1 MAIAGSTRMQ
11 ATTIELLIV
20 GAALEAA
27 LMDYL
32 GEVDE
37 DSMFRDGLQ
46 CRDPLDY
53 ARRFEDLLGQIDS
66 EAMASRLAAWIEVE
80 RDLYRAQG
88 LVTYLADEYL
98 LDVLTDTTER
108 SPTFMIPPFRS
119 SDDKLSPRSWAF
131 VKNPR
136 YATEETWS
144 QMLQRPP
151 RGLTW
156 KQADYLRI
164 GAPDKLTSNPPRLD
178 NERIHRFAIGN
189 EADPSRTDAFDS
201 ALIGIAAGPN
211 DRQWID
217 WMSEPVYQSW
227 RRRIVIDLG
236 GKDQPTDDS
245 SIWRLGF
252 DVPSG
257 GLELWRHL
265 AMKLALNTVSTITM
279 AALGRIEGNAMTWV
293 SPSNKK
299 LIDRGTRLIAGQTG
313 CDYESACY
321 ALFEAIEE
329 VAERQGRHEEAPSP
343 VALAIERIHK
353 NNKPSGGKRHGK
365 RA

>member
-1 MAIAGSTRMQ
+1 
-11 ATTIELLIV
+11 
-20 GAALEAA
+20 
-27 LMDYL
+27 
-32 GEVDE
+32 
-37 DSMFRDGLQ
+37 MFRDGLQ

-66 EAMASRLAAWIEVE
+66 GVMANRLAAWIELE
-80 RDLYRAQG
+80 RDLYRGQG

-108 SPTFMIPPFRS
+108 SPTFMIPPFRA
-119 SDDKLSPRSWAF
+119 SDDTLSPRSWAF

-136 YATEETWS
+136 YATEESWS
-144 QMLQRPP
+144 QMLQRRP
-151 RGLTW
+151 RGLNWT
-156 KQADYLRI
+156 QTDYRQI
-164 GAPDKLTSNPPRLD
+164 GAPDKIAANPPKLD

-189 EADPSRTDAFDS
+189 EADASRTDAFDS

-211 DRQWID
+211 DRHWIN
-217 WMSEPVYQSW
+217 WITEPVYRAW
-227 RRRIVIDLG
+227 KRRIVIDLG
-236 GKDQPTDDS
+236 GKDARAGDRS
-245 SIWRLGF
+245 VWGLGL

-265 AMKLALNTVSTITM
+265 AIKVVLNTVSTITM

-343 VALAIERIHK
+343 VVLAIERIHK
-353 NNKPSGGKRHGK
+353 RNISSDGKRHDK
-365 RA
+365 RT